1 MYLQTIVTV
10 LLFHVKKFNMDYQ
23 SKYAQEMS
31 WSADHNIYFGFV
43 ASILPAYVKNG
54 YIEKN
59 SSDS

>member
-1 MYLQTIVTV
+1 
-10 LLFHVKKFNMDYQ
+10 MDYQ

-31 WSADHNIYFGFV
+31 WSADHNTYFGFV